1 MSQRIEVKSLGGGK
15 YDIVV
20 YGEDHTLGNLIAAR
34 LVRKPGVKM
43 AYYTFPHPLEER
55 IILHLTLEDSVDP
68 LKLLDEVLQ
77 EIMREAEEFIGEYK
91 RALKEKSV
99 DVEELEG

>member
-15 YDIVV
+15 YDIVI
-20 YGEDHTLGNLIAAR
+20 YGEDHTLGNLIATR
-34 LVRKPGVKM
+34 LARKPGVKM
-43 AYYTFPHPLEER
+43 AYYTLPHPLEER
-55 IILHLTLEDSVDP
+55 IIVHLTLEDGLDP

-77 EIMREAEEFIGEYK
+77 EIMKEAQEFMDEYK
-91 RALKEKSV
+91 KALQEKGV